1 MKVTIGVDIGGT
13 NTAIGIVN
21 ESGECI
27 RKNAVP
33 SNTQPDAERYG
44 EELSQAIKN
53 LLSQEKDVE
62 LVGVGIGAP
71 NGNYHR
77 GTIEHA
83 PNLKFDGIVPLVDI
97 MRNFFEVPIF
107 LTNDANAAAM
117 GEKVYGGAKE
127 MDDFIMITLGTG
139 VGSGIFVNG
148 QMLYGHDGFAGEL
161 GHVTAV
167 PGGRQCNCGKKGCLE
182 TYCSANGLRRTA
194 FEMLASNNA
203 ESTLRDFTF
212 NELTS
217 KKISEEAMAG
227 DKIARKAF
235 AYTGKILGKQLADFV
250 AFSSPEAIFLF
261 GGLVNAGDI
270 LLEPVKNHFH
280 DSLMTIYKGKV
291 RILESEIK
299 EGDAAI
305 IGASA
310 LVWNELK

>member
-13 NTAIGIVN
+13 NTALGIVDRDG
-21 ESGECI
+21 SCI
-27 RKNAVP
+27 RKNSIP
-33 SNTQPDAERYG
+33 SNTQPDCEKYG
-44 EELSQAIKN
+44 EELSEAIKA
-53 LLSQEKDVE
+53 LLRQQEDAE

-71 NGNYHR
+71 NGNFHR

-97 MRNFFEVPIF
+97 MKKYFDVPVF
-107 LTNDANAAAM
+107 LTNDANAAAI
-117 GEKVYGGAKE
+117 GEKIYGGAKNIN
-127 MDDFIMITLGTG
+127 DFIMITLGTG

-148 QMLYGHDGFAGEL
+148 QVLYGHDGFAGEL
-161 GHVTAV
+161 GHMTAI

-203 ESTLRDFTF
+203 ESTLRDYSY

-217 KKISEEAMAG
+217 KKISEEALAG
-227 DKIARKAF
+227 DKIAKKAF

-261 GGLVNAGDI
+261 GGLVKAGDI

-280 DSLMTIYKGKV
+280 DSLMTVFKGKV
-291 RILESEIK
+291 RILQSELK

-310 LVWNELK
+310 LVWNEL